1 MGAAL
6 LGIFPHAQAAHAL
19 CTDNFVPAGAEGFAA
34 LALADALKKGP
45 QQPLGLGVQV
55 QAVGDG
61 GFACIAAM
69 NGNGQLGHAAGR
81 QLGAAFIA
89 GAFKALH
96 GKQVIA
102 RRQQHKFPLFVGN
115 FAVPVQ
121 GSIRH
126 VVHIFSHG
134 SKSPLY

>member
-6 LGIFPHAQAAHAL
+6 LGVFPHAQAAHAL
-19 CTDNFVPAGAEGFAA
+19 RTDNFVPAGAERLAA
-34 LALADALKKGP
+34 LALADAFKKGA
-45 QQPLGLGVQV
+45 QQALGLGVQV

-61 GFACIAAM
+61 GFAFVAAM
-69 NGNGQLGHAAGR
+69 DGNGQLGHAAGR
-81 QLGAAFIA
+81 QLGAALIA
-89 GAFKALH
+89 GTLKALH

-115 FAVPVQ
+115 LAVPVQ

-134 SKSPLY
+134 